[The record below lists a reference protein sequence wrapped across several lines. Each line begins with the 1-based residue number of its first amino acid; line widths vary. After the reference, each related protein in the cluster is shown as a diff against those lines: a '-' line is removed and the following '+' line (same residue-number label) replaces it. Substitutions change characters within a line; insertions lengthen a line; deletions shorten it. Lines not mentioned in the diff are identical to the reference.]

1 MLWKKAKKQVESTNG
16 LILSGG
22 GARAAYQVGVL
33 QGLADVLPKDSP
45 NPFPV
50 ICGTSA
56 GAINAAALGIYA
68 SQFREAV
75 WRLVHVW
82 ANFHV
87 HQVFRSDMTGLSM
100 SAAHWVAALGLGG
113 LGKYSPV
120 SLLDRRPLERLLGH
134 YLPFEQIQ
142 QSIDDKHLRALC
154 ITASSYSSGE
164 SVSFFQGDESVDT
177 WQRSRRIG
185 VRDNIGL
192 QHLMGSSAIPFVFGA
207 ERIGDEFFGD
217 GSMRQTNPLSP
228 ALHLGADK
236 LVVIGVRHDDEDVPV
251 QTMTHTNPSLG
262 QVAGHVLD
270 SIFLDNIDV
279 DVERLMRNNRA
290 FEQIPD
296 KHLPEDSVSM
306 RPVDVLYISPS
317 QDLFRIAEKHA
328 KLMPR
333 SVRLFLRALGVN
345 DERGSNLLSYLLFEK
360 AYCRDLISLGYSDTL
375 ARHEEVRHF
384 FSLPEEKK
392 KKTK

>member
-1 MLWKKAKKQVESTNG
+1 MLWKKAKKQVESTTG

-33 QGLADVLPKDSP
+33 QGLADALPKDAS

-68 SQFREAV
+68 EQFREAV

-87 HQVFRSDMTGLSM
+87 HQVFRSDIAGLGM

-113 LGKYSPV
+113 LGKYGPV
-120 SLLDRRPLERLLGH
+120 SLLDRRPLEKLLSH
-134 YLPFEQIQ
+134 YLPFDQIQ
-142 QSIDDKHLRALC
+142 QSIDKGVLKALC

-164 SVSFFQGDESVDT
+164 SVSFFQGDDSVDV
-177 WQRSRRIG
+177 WRRSRRMG

-192 QHLMGSSAIPFVFGA
+192 QHLMGSSAIPFVFAA
-207 ERIGDEFFGD
+207 ESIGDEFFGD
-217 GSMRQTNPLSP
+217 GSMRQTSPLSP
-228 ALHLGADK
+228 ALHLGADR
-236 LVVIGVRHDDEDVPV
+236 LVVIGVRHEDEEIPI
-251 QTMTHTNPSLG
+251 QPMTHTNPSLG
-262 QVAGHVLD
+262 QIAGHVLD

-279 DVERLMRNNRA
+279 DVERLLRNNRA

-296 KHLPEDSVSM
+296 KHLPEDSVTM
-306 RPVDVLYISPS
+306 RPIDVLYISPS

-328 KLMPR
+328 HLMPR
-333 SVRLFLRALGVN
+333 SVNLFLRGLGVN
-345 DERGSNLLSYLLFEK
+345 KERGSNLLSYLLFEK
-360 AYCRDLISLGYSDTL
+360 AYCRDLIALGYSDAR
-375 ARHEEVRHF
+375 ARHEEIRQF
-384 FSLPEEKK
+384 FALQEE
-392 KKTK
+392 T